1 MKFKKGKDD
10 WHINDGILHDAVKA
24 IHKSVKV
31 NTTHDV
37 PYVAGYDKTK
47 HIVYIDNKQPL
58 EAKLNGKMV
67 DIEKYLVLHEV
78 IEKALINYSNL
89 KYQHAHQIALRMEK
103 EAVENDGLNW
113 EEYNNFF
120 EKWIKTIGE
129 EKIKNPPENLDLTP
143 YKDEHD
149 EKLLKNLKEAHIC
162 ARCTDMKLL
171 KELFNKE

>member
-31 NTTHDV
+31 DTKHDV
-37 PYVAGYDKTK
+37 PYVAGYDKDK
-47 HIVYIDNKQPL
+47 HIVYIDDKQPL
-58 EAKLNGKMV
+58 IAEFDGKKV

-78 IEKALINYSNL
+78 IEKSLINYSNL
-89 KYQHAHQIALRMEK
+89 KYQHAHQIALRMER
-103 EAVENDGLNW
+103 EAVENDGLDW

-120 EKWIKTIGE
+120 EKWIKVIGK
-129 EKIKNPPENLDLTP
+129 EKIDNPPATLDLTP

-149 EKLLKNLKEAHIC
+149 EKLLKNLKEAHVC
-162 ARCTDMKLL
+162 SRCSDMALL
-171 KELFNKE
+171 RELVNKK